1 LGAVSALFWLEA
13 PLAVGVVPVV
23 AFLVAPAPFAGCV
36 LASLPLE
43 VLGAGSLSLATWLA
57 TWLATCGFASRP
69 RAVVAAVLLPL
80 AFALPFP
87 VVLLPPI
94 ISALVLLLPVE
105 LDVVLPPPVAVG
117 PVLLPSAAF
126 EFAAAAVAEPELP
139 EPEPAL
145 APDAWPEGPVGV
157 VAPVVEAGVWAGV
170 CG

>member
-57 TWLATCGFASRP
+57 TCGFASRP
-69 RAVVAAVLLPL
+69 RAEVAAVLLPL

-94 ISALVLLLPVE
+94 ISALVLLPPVE
-105 LDVVLPPPVAVG
+105 LEVVLPPRVAVG

-126 EFAAAAVAEPELP
+126 EFGVAAVVEPEPP

-145 APDAWPEGPVGV
+145 APDAWSEGPVGV
-157 VAPVVEAGVWAGV
+157 VAPVVGAGVWAGV

>member
-57 TWLATCGFASRP
+57 TCGFASRP

-94 ISALVLLLPVE
+94 ISALVLLPPVE

-126 EFAAAAVAEPELP
+126 EFAAAAVAEPEPP

-157 VAPVVEAGVWAGV
+157 APVVEAGVWAGV